1 MHLRELF
8 EADGKTAVFA
18 FGRMNPPT
26 IGHKKLV
33 DKMAGYPGDHFLFL
47 SHTQKPKTDPLSF
60 AEKVFFAQK
69 SFGSHVT
76 VGNKDVKTIIQA
88 MQHLQ
93 SQGYNEVVYIAGSDR
108 VESFTKL
115 LNTYNGKDYEF
126 DSIDVISAGER
137 DPDAEGAEGMSASKL
152 KAAARED
159 DFETFKQGVA
169 GDERLAQMMFNKVR
183 AGMGVNVVNDSV
195 SEEDLD
201 ELNLFKRTDNTSVKE
216 QDPNKMK
223 VLDWIADRED
233 GKEHFLSFY
242 RKGAAWSGRLL
253 FIKPEAAAKFRRKV
267 EDNEEHQDRIKQ
279 ALTNIETT
287 SKLFANLDIK
297 HDIRR
302 AD

>member
-8 EADGKTAVFA
+8 EADGKIAVFA

-93 SQGYNEVVYIAGSDR
+93 SQGYNEVIYVAGSDR

-201 ELNLFKRTDNTSVKE
+201 EYKLFKSTDNTSIKE
-216 QDPNKMK
+216 QDPNKLK
-223 VLDWIADRED
+223 VLDWIADRVD

-253 FIKPEAAAKFRRKV
+253 FIKPEAANKFRQKV
-267 EDNEEHQDRIKQ
+267 EDNPDHLDRIKKM
-279 ALTNIETT
+279 LTSIETT
-287 SKLFANLDIK
+287 SKLFTQLDIK

>member
-69 SFGSHVT
+69 SFGSNVT

-126 DSIDVISAGER
+126 DSIDVVSAGER

-152 KAAARED
+152 KAAAVED

-195 SEEDLD
+195 SEEELAELKVQQQKPKIEVLNNIAARKDGTAFPLSWNSGKD
-201 ELNLFKRTDNTSVKE
+201 EISVGGKLYVDPKTANRFVTFFDNNKDK
-216 QDPNKMK
+216 QDAM
-223 VLDWIADRED
+223 V
-233 GKEHFLSFY
+233 
-242 RKGAAWSGRLL
+242 
-253 FIKPEAAAKFRRKV
+253 
-267 EDNEEHQDRIKQ
+267 Q
-279 ALTNIETT
+279 ALRSATT
-287 SKLFANLDIK
+287 TAKLFDVLGLEYNLRMDK
-297 HDIRR
+297 
-302 AD
+302 

>member
-8 EADGKTAVFA
+8 EADGKIAVFA

-126 DSIDVISAGER
+126 DSIDVVSAGER

-152 KAAARED
+152 KAAAVED

-195 SEEDLD
+195 SEEELAELKVQQQKPKIEVLNNIAARKDGTAFPLSWNSGKD
-201 ELNLFKRTDNTSVKE
+201 EISVGGKLYVDPKTANRFVTFFDNNKDK
-216 QDPNKMK
+216 QDAM
-223 VLDWIADRED
+223 V
-233 GKEHFLSFY
+233 
-242 RKGAAWSGRLL
+242 
-253 FIKPEAAAKFRRKV
+253 
-267 EDNEEHQDRIKQ
+267 Q
-279 ALTNIETT
+279 ALRSATT
-287 SKLFANLDIK
+287 TAKLFDVLGLEYNLRMDK
-297 HDIRR
+297 
-302 AD
+302 

>member
-1 MHLRELF
+1 MHLREIF

-33 DKMAGYPGDHFLFL
+33 DKMEGYPGDHFLFL

-69 SFGSHVT
+69 SFGTHVT

-93 SQGYNEVVYIAGSDR
+93 ASGYNEVVYVAGSDR

-152 KAAARED
+152 KAAAVED

-201 ELNLFKRTDNTSVKE
+201 EYKLFRSTDNASIKE

-223 VLDWIADRED
+223 VLDWIADRVD

-253 FIKPEAAAKFRRKV
+253 FIKPEAANKFRQKV
-267 EDNEEHQDRIKQ
+267 EDNPDHLDRIKKM
-279 ALTNIETT
+279 LTSIETA
-287 SKLFANLDIK
+287 SKLFTQLDIK

>member
-8 EADGKTAVFA
+8 EADGKIAVFA

-93 SQGYNEVVYIAGSDR
+93 SQGYNEVIYVAGSDR

-201 ELNLFKRTDNTSVKE
+201 EYKLFKSTDNTSVKE
-216 QDPNKMK
+216 QDPNKLK

-253 FIKPEAAAKFRRKV
+253 FIKPEAAEKFRRKV

-287 SKLFANLDIK
+287 SKLFASLGIK